1 MSLTRF
7 VKPIAVSAR
16 KEATYGQYALGVTS
30 GIIPATPLAAKDVF
44 QFRWNPANRN
54 RYAVIRKLEVSAA
67 VTTTYFA
74 AGVPVE
80 LALYKAVAW
89 SVAGT
94 QGTAVTIDATAKRMA
109 SMPASGLVAGDC
121 RIANTDADGIL
132 GGTRTA
138 LGNKIASVLSGAPIT
153 ASLSGQ
159 IFPAGTEL
167 IRGNMGAGD
176 CPVVLTPGAAA
187 ANAEGLALLV
197 TAPATGTWR
206 LSVNIEWD
214 EVEDYPYGR

>member
-1 MSLTRF
+1 MSRLRF
-7 VKPIAVSAR
+7 SRAVPF
-16 KEATYGQYALGVTS
+16 TPPGDTITGQYALGVTS

-54 RYAVIRKLEVSAA
+54 LLAVIRKIRVSAA
-67 VTTTYFA
+67 VSTTYFA

-94 QGTAVTIDATAKRMA
+94 QGTAVTIDATAKRKA

-121 RIANTDADGIL
+121 RIAATDSDGIL

-138 LGNKIASVLSGAPIT
+138 LGNKIASVLSGQPIT

-159 IFPAGTEL
+159 IFPANTVLYEA
-167 IRGNMGAGD
+167 NVANGD
-176 CPVVLTPGAAA
+176 HPIVLTPGAAA
-187 ANAEGLALLV
+187 ANAEGLAILT

-214 EVEDYPYGR
+214 ETEEFPFH

>member
-1 MSLTRF
+1 MSRLRYAAP
-7 VKPIAVSAR
+7 VPRPNPS
-16 KEATYGQYALGVTS
+16 YGSYALGLTS

-44 QFRWNPANRN
+44 QFRWNPANRSLL
-54 RYAVIRKLEVSAA
+54 AVIKKIEVFAS
-67 VTTTYFA
+67 VSTTMFA

-94 QGTAVTIDATAKRMA
+94 QGTAVTIDATAKRDAAMA
-109 SMPASGLVAGDC
+109 ASGLVAGDC

-138 LGNKIASVLSGAPIT
+138 LGNRIASKIAGGPIT
-153 ASLSGQ
+153 AGLN
-159 IFPAGTEL
+159 GTVFGD
-167 IRGNMGAGD
+167 GNPLYKADVGAGD
-176 CPVVLTPGAAA
+176 YPIVLTPGAAA
-187 ANAEGLALLV
+187 ANAEGLAIQA

-206 LSVNIEWD
+206 LSVNIEW
-214 EVEDYPYGR
+214 EETLAYPY

>member
-1 MSLTRF
+1 MSLKRYTRAIPSVNDYTRF
-7 VKPIAVSAR
+7 GS
-16 KEATYGQYALGVTS
+16 YALGVTS

-44 QFRWNPANRN
+44 QFRWNPANRDL
-54 RYAVIRKLEVSAA
+54 YAVIRKIEVSAA
-67 VTTTYFA
+67 VSTTYFA
-74 AGVPVE
+74 AGVPLE

-94 QGTAVTIDATAKRMA
+94 QGTAITIDATAKRIA
-109 SMPASGLVAGDC
+109 AMPASGLIAGDC
-121 RIANTDADGIL
+121 RIANTDSDGVL

-138 LGNKIASVLSGAPIT
+138 LGNKINSILSGQPIT

-159 IFPAGTEL
+159 IFPAKTPL
-167 IRGNMGAGD
+167 FKADVANGD
-176 CPVVLTPGAAA
+176 HPIVLTPGAAA
-187 ANAEGLALLV
+187 ANAEGVAILA